1 MAKATAGTP
10 GIERRPLQSRSSAWA
25 QWLAARLTATRIT
38 PNQISVL
45 SVAAAALGGALLLWS
60 PGWPGFIV
68 AAACVQ
74 LRLLC
79 NLLDGMVAIEGG
91 KSTAIGALFN
101 EMPDRLSDALFLV
114 PLGYAADY
122 PSLGWLAALLAVLT
136 AYVRVLGGALGQ
148 AQDFGGILPKQ
159 RRMAVLTIALLVA
172 AVEDGLWGSS
182 VSLLLAAIIIALGS
196 LATCVSRTIGI
207 AERLEGPSNTP
218 GEGS

>member
-25 QWLAARLTATRIT
+25 RWLAARLTATRIT

-60 PGWPGFIV
+60 PGWPAFIV

-148 AQDFGGILPKQ
+148 VQDFGGMLSKQ

-172 AVEDGLWGSS
+172 AVEDGLWGSRM
-182 VSLLLAAIIIALGS
+182 SLLLAAIIIALGS

-207 AERLEGPSNTP
+207 AERLEGPPNVP